1 MGCHVLLQCVEWKGR
16 VAPLGMNIALR
27 CWDQTVLAASFL
39 FAVLLVL
46 LLFLEMKL
54 QLCPAFL
61 FLAIWGAVG
70 YDKGEIGTP
79 TKEVLLCGTDLSK

>member
-1 MGCHVLLQCVEWKGR
+1 MQVVWVLQKEELLEWKGR

-54 QLCPAFL
+54 QHLHRLP
-61 FLAIWGAVG
+61 
-70 YDKGEIGTP
+70 ETM
-79 TKEVLLCGTDLSK
+79 LSVAWMSTALSG